1 MARHGSGGR
10 GGGGAGTIVVV
21 KFSVVTAKLLSSSVV
36 SLYTVCPELH
46 DAARNVLSMP
56 LLGVS

>member
-1 MARHGSGGR
+1 MVAVVS
-10 GGGGAGTIVVV
+10 GGGAGTIVVV